1 MDRWMD
7 GWMDGYSLVAGQG
20 LKRILFDSPW
30 FLPVDCFYLK
40 DSRRVS
46 RIGWAC
52 FSCWIGIDGD
62 YLVVF
67 QAIQRNY
74 SGPAMWWMRCRGD
87 GFTLWLTKALA
98 EQRRGHK
105 RDVMDAIESP
115 SKMLNI
121 RSTHFLCTF
130 RPFHRVLFLFLVWL
144 NSRLPFLTCFYHGL
158 GFFWVFWFF
167 FLGFYQRLSLSL
179 NRISFLNVDA
189 AAVLGFFFISKM
201 IHRLQVDEF
210 SPFHFGYSSTPA
222 GNLLLDSLRDSR

>member
-1 MDRWMD
+1 MD

-158 GFFWVFWFF
+158 VFLFWVSISV
-167 FLGFYQRLSLSL
+167 FLFLSLSQSHFFFK
-179 NRISFLNVDA
+179 RRCCCCSW
-189 AAVLGFFFISKM
+189 GFFLFQRWFTDCKLMNFHLFISV
-201 IHRLQVDEF
+201 I
-210 SPFHFGYSSTPA
+210 PP
-222 GNLLLDSLRDSR
+222 LLRGICF